1 MFIDEVIIT
10 VKAGDGGNGCLAFRR
25 EKFVPRGGPSGG
37 DGGNG
42 GDVILVASQ
51 HYNTLLHFRFNPE
64 HKAERGRHGEGSNR
78 KGREGASIDV
88 ATPVGTVVYDWETGE
103 VLHDFTEPGDR
114 FVVAHGGR
122 GGKGNARFA
131 TSTHQAPTEHE
142 DGKPGEERKLRLEL
156 KLLAD
161 VGLVGFPNAG
171 KSTLISRISA
181 AKPKIADYPFTT
193 LEPHLGVVSTDAD
206 DHRTFVVADI
216 PGLIEGAHTGH
227 GLGIQFL
234 RHVERTRLLA
244 HLVDVSEATG
254 RDPVHDFEVVDGR
267 ARQLLGRSGAQA
279 DDRGRHQDRC
289 RAGSG
294 AHRIARSAGPRA
306 RAAVLQDFERNR
318 RRSRRRSSEPWRTQC
333 SYPLPRSTL
342 VPLPS
347 NFLDHVLRTSRVQ
360 PKHLNGVGAANL
372 HFQAP
377 ADGREFQVLRP
388 RSDRRDHT
396 QADLG
401 DMRAITGGL
410 DGRDRARDHGRV
422 ASIELRPLQ

>member
-1 MFIDEVIIT
+1 VFIDEVIIT

-88 ATPVGTVVYDWETGE
+88 ATPVGTVVYDWKTGE
-103 VLHDFTEPGDR
+103 VLHDFTTPGDR
-114 FVVAHGGR
+114 FVIARGGR
-122 GGKGNARFA
+122 GGRGNARFA

-181 AKPKIADYPFTT
+181 ARPKIADYPFTT
-193 LEPHLGVVSTDAD
+193 LEPHLGVVTTDD
-206 DHRTFVVADI
+206 NNHRTFVVADI

-254 RDPVHDFEVVDGR
+254 RDPV
-267 ARQLLGRSGAQA
+267 
-279 DDRGRHQDRC
+279 
-289 RAGSG
+289 
-294 AHRIARSAGPRA
+294 
-306 RAAVLQDFERNR
+306 QDFEIVLAELA
-318 RRSRRRSSEPWRTQC
+318 SFSEDLARKPMIVVATK
-333 SYPLPRSTL
+333 
-342 VPLPS
+342 
-347 NFLDHVLRTSRVQ
+347 LD
-360 PKHLNGVGAANL
+360 AA
-372 HFQAP
+372 QDP
-377 ADGREFQVLRP
+377 E
-388 RSDRRDHT
+388 
-396 QADLG
+396 
-401 DMRAITGGL
+401 
-410 DGRDRARDHGRV
+410 RV
-422 ASIELRPLQ
+422 ASLEALARERGLPFFKISSATGEGLSALKRAMAESVLAPVPAEQSPSV